1 MSSSAQRLSLDDI
14 RKDPELLRIL
24 LSHAYRGI
32 RIQVL
37 LRVLLVVF
45 MALTVIIVPP
55 AHYRAWCYVTVV
67 VYAIWVGGVTRWSQ
81 QGGERP
87 VQLVWL
93 ALFVDVLALAAL
105 TVLASLSD
113 QESWTA
119 DILLNGF
126 FLVPMLATTQLRP
139 GVGTA
144 VTVPTVLVYLLS
156 SIAARH
162 ANGEPWASVLLR
174 TGILAALSLGCV
186 LLSAMQRSR
195 VLTIAGLVSDRTQ
208 LVRELVNV
216 EAQARRDLAE
226 ELHDG
231 ALQYVLAARQDLDD
245 VRQRGD
251 AESLDRVAYALKES
265 SALLRSKV
273 SQLHPAVLEQSGL
286 RGAIEELVRTTAAR
300 SGLSVSLEAEGWDD
314 TWRTSADDLVYSA
327 ARELLANAVKHAQAR
342 ALQVKLSR
350 RDGTIFLTVA
360 DDGIGI
366 AEGELERQLSK
377 GHIGVA
383 SQRVRVEAAG
393 GQFDLEPAAP
403 GTIEPGTI
411 ATVGLPA
418 IDLASS

>member
-1 MSSSAQRLSLDDI
+1 MGSSTQRLSLGEI
-14 RKDPELLRIL
+14 RKDPELLGIL
-24 LSHAYRGI
+24 LTHAYRGI
-32 RIQVL
+32 RIQVI
-37 LRVLLVVF
+37 LRALLVVF

-55 AHYRAWCYVTVV
+55 AHYRTWCYVTVV
-67 VYAIWVGGVTRWSQ
+67 IYAIWVGGLTRWSQ

-87 VQLVWL
+87 VQFVWL
-93 ALFVDVLALAAL
+93 ALFLDVLALAAL

-113 QESWTA
+113 HQSWTA

-126 FLVPMLATTQLRP
+126 FLIPMLATTQLRP

-174 TGILAALSLGCV
+174 TAILATLSFGCV
-186 LLSAMQRSR
+186 LVSAMQRSR
-195 VLTIAGLVSDRTQ
+195 VLTIAGLVSDRTR
-208 LVRELVNV
+208 LVRELATV
-216 EAQARRDLAE
+216 EEQARRDLAE

-231 ALQYVLAARQDLDD
+231 ALQYVLAARQDLAD

-251 AESLDRVAYALKES
+251 AESLDRVEYALKES

-273 SQLHPAVLEQSGL
+273 SQLHPAVLAQWGL
-286 RGAIEELVRTTAAR
+286 RGAIEELVRTTGDR
-300 SGLSVSLEAEGWDD
+300 SGLDVGLEVEGWDE

-327 ARELLANAVKHAQAR
+327 ARELLANALKHAQAR
-342 ALQVKLSR
+342 SLRVGLSR
-350 RDGTIFLTVA
+350 RHGTIFLTVA

-366 AEGELERQLSK
+366 AEGELAQQLAK

-393 GQFDLEPAAP
+393 GRFDLEPAAP
-403 GTIEPGTI
+403 GTIAKVE
-411 ATVGLPA
+411 LPA
-418 IDLASS
+418 VDLSS

>member
-1 MSSSAQRLSLDDI
+1 MSSSTQRLSLDDI
-14 RKDPELLRIL
+14 RKDPELLGIL
-24 LSHAYRGI
+24 LTHAYRGI

-67 VYAIWVGGVTRWSQ
+67 VYAIWVGAVTRWSQ

-93 ALFVDVLALAAL
+93 ALFIDVLALAAL

-126 FLVPMLATTQLRP
+126 FLIPMLATTQLRP

-226 ELHDG
+226 DSTMVRCNMCWPLVKTSTMSASG
-231 ALQYVLAARQDLDD
+231 ATPSPWTGCSTRQG
-245 VRQRGD
+245 V
-251 AESLDRVAYALKES
+251 

-286 RGAIEELVRTTAAR
+286 RGAIKELVRTMADR
-300 SGLSVSLEAEGWDD
+300 GSGLSVSLDAEGWDEA
-314 TWRTSADDLVYSA
+314 WRTSADDLVYSA
-327 ARELLANAVKHAQAR
+327 ARELLANAVKHAQPVPYRSSSAV
-342 ALQVKLSR
+342 A
-350 RDGTIFLTVA
+350 TAPFPLTVA

-383 SQRVRVEAAG
+383 SQRVRVRPPAG
-393 GQFDLEPAAP
+393 SSTSGRLPLAP
-403 GTIEPGTI
+403 SSLAPI
-411 ATVGLPA
+411 ATVELPA